1 MGTIYGLR
9 SPVFLVAEIGGQIF
23 ATIVLDATRRYQFA
37 FTIFIGCFLASALL
51 LYFAHPPV
59 PVASTPSLEAAD
71 D

>member
-1 MGTIYGLR
+1 M
-9 SPVFLVAEIGGQIF
+9 VFLVAEVAGPMF
-23 ATIVLDATRRYQFA
+23 AAIVFDATRSYQFA